1 MGDWIKLHRSILQS
15 NVFDNPEIL
24 KVWIWILCKA
34 EWAECKK
41 IVGTRAVNVK
51 PGQMIFT
58 RSSASRDL
66 EMSESKV
73 YRIMQTLQSLGN
85 INIKVNSKF
94 SLVTVEN
101 WGFFQYD
108 TPDSEQQMNS
118 KRTASEQ
125 QLNSKR
131 TASEQQVNSVL
142 YNKNK
147 QEYQEGQEIK
157 ENNTHTHAREGEEDD
172 RFDDFWKAYPKK
184 NGDIREAYLEYSRAV
199 QSENPETLISAIK
212 KQTEGMSREDFRYLP
227 SAEKWLRNKGWLA
240 KSDFKE
246 PEKKKPQQE
255 DGYIAPFTPKE
266 KRHEPYDLSDMV
278 EWPPGSNQYRP
289 SREVPKDDSG
299 Y

>member
-1 MGDWIKLHRSILQS
+1 MGDWIKLHRSILHS

-24 KVWIWILCKA
+24 KVWIWVLCKV
-34 EWAECKK
+34 EWTECKK
-41 IVGTRAVNVK
+41 IVGTRAIDVK

-58 RSSASRDL
+58 RASASRDL

-85 INIKVNSKF
+85 IKIKVNSKF

-108 TPDSEQQMNS
+108 TAGPEQQMNS
-118 KRTASEQ
+118 KRTADEQ

-131 TASEQQVNSVL
+131 TASEQQMNSLL

-147 QEYQEGQEIK
+147 QEYQEIQEVK
-157 ENNTHTHAREGEEDD
+157 ENNSHTRAREEEEND

-184 NGDIREAYLEYSRAV
+184 NGDIREAYLEYRRAV
-199 QSENPETLISAIK
+199 DTVSPETLISAIT
-212 KQTEGMSREDFRYLP
+212 KQTKGMSREDFRYLP

-240 KSDFKE
+240 KSEFPEQEKKQDEPQIQAFTP
-246 PEKKKPQQE
+246 PEKRMQPINW
-255 DGYIAPFTPKE
+255 DDI
-266 KRHEPYDLSDMV
+266 V
-278 EWPPGSNQYRP
+278 EWPPRSGNYMERSKI
-289 SREVPKDDSG
+289 PKDG
-299 Y
+299 AAT

>member
-24 KVWIWILCKA
+24 KVWVWLLCKA
-34 EWAECKK
+34 EWTDCKK
-41 IVGTRAVNVK
+41 IIGTRAIEVK

-58 RSSASRDL
+58 RSSASREL

-85 INIKVNSKF
+85 IKIKVNSKF

-101 WGFFQYD
+101 WGFFQYEAA
-108 TPDSEQQMNS
+108 DSEQQMNS
-118 KRTASEQ
+118 KRTADEQ
-125 QLNSKR
+125 QLNGKR
-131 TASEQQVNSVL
+131 TANEQQMNSLL

-147 QEYQEGQEIK
+147 QEYQEVQEVK
-157 ENNTHTHAREGEEDD
+157 KDNKNTHAREEEEDD

-184 NGDIREAYLEYSRAV
+184 NGDIREAYLEYRRAV
-199 QSENPETLISAIK
+199 DTVSPETLISEIK
-212 KQTEGMSREDFRYLP
+212 KQTKGMSREDFRYLP

-240 KSDFKE
+240 KSDFEEKPKE
-246 PEKKKPQQE
+246 PEIQ
-255 DGYIAPFTPKE
+255 AFTPKE
-266 KRHEPYDLSDMV
+266 RRQEPYNLADMV

-289 SREVPKDDSG
+289 SREVPG
-299 Y
+299 YGTDT